1 MKIYTTYKVKIKRY
15 NNIFKATVS
24 IYRKAVDFFIEA
36 CLLEWDKISEL
47 SGSNAKMNF
56 VEKMCHRTKKN
67 PVVRYDFGE
76 DFYKF
81 PSYLRRAAIMEA
93 IGKVS
98 SYHSNMK
105 NWEEEK
111 KGKKPG
117 HPKAGH
123 IYPALYRK
131 GMYVKTGPYTASIK
145 VFTRNTWDWL
155 DVTLKKSDIDYIER
169 HCKDRKMCV
178 PTLRKRGHEWFL
190 DFSFEEQVELSEI
203 DIFHRILISVDL
215 GINNCCTCIA
225 MAPDGTVLGRHFL
238 KLPREKDSLEH
249 ALNRIK
255 KAQQHGAV
263 KMPRLWA
270 KANGI
275 NDDIAVKTATF
286 IIEIADIYD
295 ADVIVFEHLDL
306 DGRKKGSRKQRLHMW
321 KARYVQQM
329 VADKA
334 HRKGIRIS
342 TVNAWNTSRMAFDG
356 SGRVERG
363 TYLQDG
369 IERHNYSIC
378 VFPGGKIYNCDLN
391 ASYNIGARYFIRE
404 ILKSLPETVR
414 LQLEAKVPEACK
426 RSTCTLSTLIDL
438 YAELTA
444 QLS

>member
-15 NNIFKATVS
+15 SAIFKETVL
-24 IYRKAVDFFIEA
+24 IYRKAVDFFIEV
-36 CLLEWDKISEL
+36 CLLEWEKISEIA
-47 SGSNAKMNF
+47 GSKAKMSF
-56 VEKMCHRTKKN
+56 VEKLCHRTEKN
-67 PVVRYDFGE
+67 PQVKYDFSE

-105 NWEEEK
+105 NWQEEK

-117 HPKAGH
+117 KPKAGH
-123 IYPALYRK
+123 VFPAMYRK
-131 GMYVKTGPYTASIK
+131 GMYERIGTYTARIK

-155 DVTLKKSDIDYIER
+155 EVELKKSDTDYIER
-169 HCKDRKMCV
+169 HCTDRMICV
-178 PTLRKRGHEWFL
+178 PTLRKRGREWFL
-190 DFSFEEQVELSEI
+190 DFSFEEKVGLSDT
-203 DIFHRILISVDL
+203 DISRRIAISVDL
-215 GINNCCTCIA
+215 GINNACTCCA

-255 KAQQHGAV
+255 KAQQMGAR
-263 KMPRLWA
+263 KTPRLWA

-275 NDDIAVKTATF
+275 NKDIAVKTSAF
-286 IIEIADIYD
+286 IMEAAELYD
-295 ADVIVFEHLDL
+295 TDVIVFEHLDL
-306 DGRKKGSRKQRLHMW
+306 EGKKRGNKKQRLHMW

-329 VADKA
+329 VSNKA

-342 TVNAWNTSRMAFDG
+342 TVNAWGTSTLAYDG

-363 TYLQDG
+363 RYLQDG
-369 IERHNYSIC
+369 IERYNYSIC
-378 VFPGGKIYNCDLN
+378 VFPTGKTYHCDLN
-391 ASYNIGARYFIRE
+391 AGYNIGARYFIRE
-404 ILKSLPETVR
+404 ILKSLPETAR

-426 RSTCTLSTLIDL
+426 RSTCTLSTLISL
-438 YAELTA
+438 YAELA
-444 QLS
+444 A